1 MIYVMAGLNFYANEG
16 TIKSR
21 VLVCLILLFGGLPAT
36 ASASIQQAFLVQN
49 SGWMEPFY
57 TDPNS
62 LLKPLVAAIVE
73 STTQPGE
80 TFYISAFNQATT
92 ENESPR
98 LVYPNPQNTSARQA
112 INSIEL
118 ARKNKAGTLAD
129 TDFTEAVSKTILTQ
143 FHGQPGIIWIF
154 TNNRNSPN
162 NDQDTA
168 RRNGEFYHLLH
179 NERHINRTLVYPLA
193 MAVRGKV
200 YPAAQGLMVYALAYG
215 EQAETRLLELVAD
228 SRLTQVLTTAPARLK
243 PLDRESIRLTP
254 KRILDSP
261 KVNIRLADD
270 QITTILETEASEQQP
285 GVTIQAELENL
296 FYPYRIESAQ
306 ITAQFLGEN
315 FQSRLRVTPEALGLL
330 SPGAKQQASVY
341 FPIPLAQIPSVWSWT
356 QLKRLGTQLNLPGK
370 IRIELAQQRLA
381 LDPSFI
387 QTLRSN
393 FPNDPISEIFT
404 PSDEIHN
411 SSVEI
416 PLSIRVNYPV
426 YPMVI
431 YILLGVF
438 LLAGLGWMLQ
448 SFARARPATF
458 RVDGVPRKFIL
469 KPWESL
475 PIKSH
480 TGEVIGEIKGGPL
493 GPTVVRVAPGHTI
506 KPDP

>member
-1 MIYVMAGLNFYANEG
+1 
-16 TIKSR
+16 
-21 VLVCLILLFGGLPAT
+21 
-36 ASASIQQAFLVQN
+36 
-49 SGWMEPFY
+49 MEPFY

-62 LLKPLVAAIVE
+62 QLKPLIAAIVE
-73 STTQPGE
+73 ATTQPDE
-80 TFYISAFNQATT
+80 TFYLSAFNQDTA

-129 TDFTEAVSKTILTQ
+129 TDFTEAVSKTILNQ
-143 FHGQPGIIWIF
+143 FQSQPGIIWIF

-179 NERHINRTLVYPLA
+179 NQRHINRTLVYPLA
-193 MAVRGKV
+193 MPVRGKV

-215 EQAETRLLELVAD
+215 EAAEVRLLELIAD
-228 SRLTQVLTTAPARLK
+228 SRLTQVLTAAPARLK

-270 QITTILETEASEQQP
+270 RITTILETAASEQQP

-296 FYPYRIESAQ
+296 FYPYRIESAK
-306 ITAQFLGEN
+306 ITAQFLGDG
-315 FQSRLRVTPEALGLL
+315 FQHPLQVTPEALDFL
-330 SPGAKQQASVY
+330 SPGAKLEASVY

-356 QLKRLGTQLNLPGK
+356 QLKRLGTQLNLPGV
-370 IRIELAQQRLA
+370 IRIELTQQRLA
-381 LDPSFI
+381 LDPVFI
-387 QTLRSN
+387 QRLRSN

-404 PSDEIHN
+404 PSDEVQN

-426 YPMVI
+426 YPMVV
-431 YILLGVF
+431 YILLGLL
-438 LLAGLGWMLQ
+438 LLAGLGWLLQ
-448 SFARARPATF
+448 RFTRPRPMIF
-458 RVDGVPRKFIL
+458 RVDGVPRKFSL
-469 KPWESL
+469 KPWETL
-475 PIKSH
+475 PIKSQ
-480 TGEVIGEIKGGPL
+480 TGETIGEIKGGPL
-493 GPTVVRVAPGHTI
+493 GPIVVRVAPGHTI